1 MIQLYSYFRSS
12 AAYRVRIALNL
23 KEMPYEYLP
32 VHLLNNGGE
41 QHSSHY
47 ASLNPMKLLPTLV
60 DGQTVLSQ
68 SLAIIEYLEEAYPD
82 TVSLLP
88 DSPEARAHV
97 RAISQMI
104 ACDVHPLNNLRVL
117 QYLNCS
123 FDVDDAQRQ
132 QWYTHWITVGF
143 DALEK
148 VIAKQPGKFCFG
160 DTPSLA
166 DCCLVPQI
174 YNAKRFNMSLE
185 AYPHIVSVDEH
196 CKDHPAFVQAA
207 PEQQPDMA

>member
-23 KEMPYEYLP
+23 KAIPYEYIP

-47 ASLNPMKLLPTLV
+47 TSLNPMKLLPTLV
-60 DGQTVLSQ
+60 DKETVLSQ
-68 SLAIIEYLEEAYPD
+68 SLAIVEYLEEAYPD

-88 DSPEARAHV
+88 NNPKKRAQV
-97 RAISQMI
+97 RSFSQMI

-117 QYLNCS
+117 QYLNQS
-123 FDVDDAQRQ
+123 FNVDHEQRQ
-132 QWYTHWITVGF
+132 KWYIHWITMGF

-148 VIAKQPGKFCFG
+148 VLVKQPGTFCFG

-174 YNAKRFNMSLE
+174 YNAKRFNMSLDS
-185 AYPHIVSVDEH
+185 YPHIESVYKH
-196 CKDHPAFVQAA
+196 CMDYPAFIQAA